1 LALTADGPI
10 GDKASVIFSV
20 RRSYLE
26 FLFTVIGLPFLPA
39 YNDAQFKSRIKLDD
53 KNELTFIGIG
63 AIDQFEL
70 NLDANETEDQRYILN
85 YLPVNEQW
93 TYTVGAVYKH
103 FRDNAYSTFVVS
115 RNHLKNVAY
124 KYQNNVEA
132 PENLLFDLESD
143 EIETKFRYEDNI
155 RMDNYKLNYGVGSEY
170 AEYNNRTYSQIF
182 INGQPVDLNYNSKL
196 DFFNYNAFG
205 QLSRSFLGKRLDL
218 SLGLRFDGSSYSKDM
233 ANPFEQFSPRF
244 SASYGLTEKWFA
256 NFSTG
261 RYYQRPPYTTMGY
274 RNNANVLVN
283 KENGLSFI
291 AANHIVAGLEYRPT
305 EESRV
310 TLEGFYKQY
319 ENYPFSVADSV
330 AISGKSADFGVFG
343 DEEVTSDARGRAYGL
358 ELLVRHNNLWGMNL
372 ISSLTLVRSE
382 FEEADGSFVPSAW
395 DNKFLYNL
403 TATRKIGKNWDVGFK
418 WRFVGG
424 APTTPYDLETSA
436 LVSAWDRRNQPYLDY
451 NRFNAERLGS
461 FHQLDVRVDRQFYFD
476 KWSLML
482 YFDVQNLYNYK
493 ADVADKYVN
502 TDENGNVQIENPE
515 APADQQRYVL
525 RRIPSDGQGTVL
537 PTLGVMI
544 EF

>member
-1 LALTADGPI
+1 
-10 GDKASVIFSV
+10 
-20 RRSYLE
+20 
-26 FLFTVIGLPFLPA
+26 
-39 YNDAQFKSRIKLDD
+39 
-53 KNELTFIGIG
+53 
-63 AIDQFEL
+63 
-70 NLDANETEDQRYILN
+70 
-85 YLPVNEQW
+85 
-93 TYTVGAVYKH
+93 
-103 FRDNAYSTFVVS
+103 
-115 RNHLKNVAY
+115 
-124 KYQNNVEA
+124 
-132 PENLLFDLESD
+132 
-143 EIETKFRYEDNI
+143 
-155 RMDNYKLNYGVGSEY
+155 
-170 AEYNNRTYSQIF
+170 
-182 INGQPVDLNYNSKL
+182 
-196 DFFNYNAFG
+196 
-205 QLSRSFLGKRLDL
+205 
-218 SLGLRFDGSSYSKDM
+218 
-233 ANPFEQFSPRF
+233 
-244 SASYGLTEKWFA
+244 
-256 NFSTG
+256 
-261 RYYQRPPYTTMGY
+261 MGY
-274 RNNANVLVN
+274 RDNSDVLVN
-283 KENGLSFI
+283 KENGLKFI

-319 ENYPFSVADSV
+319 ENYPFSVSDSV

-343 DEEVTSDARGRAYGL
+343 DEEVTSDARGRAYGV
-358 ELLVRHNNLWGMNL
+358 ELLVRHNNLWGMNI

-395 DNKFLYNL
+395 DNKILYNL

-451 NRFNAERLGS
+451 NRFNTERLGS
-461 FHQLDVRVDRQFYFD
+461 FHQLDLRVDRQFYFD

-493 ADVADKYVN
+493 ADEADKYVN